1 MAKAPSL
8 LRLPKLTVPDARR
21 DLQMDIGERQRK
33 LSLWAEQD
41 REFRFYDLYGLLYNQ
56 DWLKAAHASVSK
68 NAGSATAGTDGINM
82 YFFDNKFEENFG
94 KLREELKAKTF
105 EPDPVR
111 RAYIPKSNGKWR
123 PLGIPAI
130 KDRIVQEALRMILE
144 PIWEADFDNESY
156 GFRPGRCTVDAIIAL
171 YNTLRGSN
179 KTY

>member
-1 MAKAPSL
+1 MRP
-8 LRLPKLTVPDARR
+8 
-21 DLQMDIGERQRK
+21 ER
-33 LSLWAEQD
+33 
-41 REFRFYDLYGLLYNQ
+41 RFYVGSPPCQGYRTTSSNGWDWGLLSTGS
-56 DWLKAAHASVSK
+56 LKFRELEPDEANGEV
-68 NAGSATAGTDGINM
+68 
-82 YFFDNKFEENFG
+82 FDNNFEKNFG

-144 PIWEADFDNESY
+144 PIWEADFDNASY
-156 GFRPGRCTVDAIIAL
+156 GFRPGRGTMDAIITL

-179 KTY
+179 KTYQWVIEGDITSYLEHTS